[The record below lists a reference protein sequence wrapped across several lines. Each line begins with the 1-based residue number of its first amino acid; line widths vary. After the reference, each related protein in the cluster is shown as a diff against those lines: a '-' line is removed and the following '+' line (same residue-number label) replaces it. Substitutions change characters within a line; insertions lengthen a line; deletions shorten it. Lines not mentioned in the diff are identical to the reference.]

1 MVLRVIVIAVG
12 HVVVL
17 CGWVGGFSCC
27 QSVVTERMIEKKYG
41 IR

>member
-17 CGWVGGFSCC
+17 CGWVGGFMLP
-27 QSVVTERMIEKKYG
+27 ERCYG
-41 IR
+41 END